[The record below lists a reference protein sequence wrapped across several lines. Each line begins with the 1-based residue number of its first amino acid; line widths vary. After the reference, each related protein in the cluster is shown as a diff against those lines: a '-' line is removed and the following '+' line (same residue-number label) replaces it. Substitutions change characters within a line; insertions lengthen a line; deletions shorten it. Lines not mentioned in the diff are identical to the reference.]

1 MKDKI
6 ISSEIVL
13 TDNTTN
19 QTIATI
25 MQQVANLIY
34 TDVTGS

>member
-6 ISSEIVL
+6 ISAEIVL

-19 QTIATI
+19 QAIATI

-34 TDVTGS
+34 TDVTSS

>member
-13 TDNTTN
+13 TNNTTN
-19 QTIATI
+19 QAIATI